1 MSTIV
6 LKKVGAQDY
15 GNYIF
20 TARSASVNASVIFAV
35 HVYRKS
41 SFLIEIS
48 KNEQNQDLIMFSFQ
62 QTEKPNT
69 LIKWENGSATCVATG
84 YPIPRIQWFQCE
96 DARAMYVSFVWK

>member
-48 KNEQNQDLIMFSFQ
+48 KKW
-62 QTEKPNT
+62 TKPRFDHVFFPTNR
-69 LIKWENGSATCVATG
+69 EAQ
-84 YPIPRIQWFQCE
+84 YF
-96 DARAMYVSFVWK
+96 D